1 MHELTL
7 DEATLQGWEGRQ
19 TVVSDTI
26 SVATCEHMRSTLG
39 SMQSDSLAEGTP
51 LPPLW
56 HWMYFHSPIPTD
68 ELGPDG
74 HEQLGSFLPP
84 VDLPRR
90 MWAGGRIN
98 FYAPLIIGKQGTRKS
113 TILSVTR
120 KRGSSGELCFI
131 TVEHVITIE
140 GQVCLTEQHD
150 IVQREGGDTGVLND
164 EDDQIATH
172 NIPLIQE
179 TATPDHW
186 RITPSVAL
194 LFRYSAMTFNSHR
207 IHYDRV
213 YCKHSEGYPGLV
225 FHGPLTATLMAHLA
239 VESGI
244 EKQLK
249 SFEFKALRPLFD
261 KEPFEIRLERDIN
274 AARLMALTPDGETAM
289 QAIADFN
296 VK

>member
-19 TVVSDTI
+19 TLVNDTI
-26 SVATCEHMRSTLG
+26 SVAICEQMRSTLG
-39 SMQSDSLAEGTP
+39 SRQSHSLAEGAP

-74 HEQLGSFLPP
+74 HEQLGRFLPP
-84 VDLPRR
+84 VNLPRR
-90 MWAGGRIN
+90 MWAGGRIK
-98 FYAPLIIGKQGTRKS
+98 FYAPLIIGKQGSCKS

-131 TVEHVITIE
+131 TVEHVITID

-150 IVQREGGDTGVLND
+150 IVQREGGDAGVIND
-164 EDDQIATH
+164 EDDEVATH
-172 NIPLIQE
+172 GIPLIQE
-179 TATPDHW
+179 AEKPDHW
-186 RITPSVAL
+186 CITPSVAL
-194 LFRYSAMTFNSHR
+194 LFRYSALTFNGHR
-207 IHYDRV
+207 IHYDRTW
-213 YCKHSEGYPGLV
+213 CKHREGYPGLV
-225 FHGPLTATLMAHLA
+225 FHGPLTATLMAHIA

-244 EKQLK
+244 GKQLK

-261 KEPFEIRLERDIN
+261 KEPFEISLERDN
-274 AARLMALTPDGETAM
+274 NTARLKALTPDGDTAM
-289 QAIADFN
+289 QAEAAFEEA
-296 VK
+296 